1 MKQNME
7 HRRSK
12 AIVVMAVVVV
22 GLLSV
27 RAATHTQLGG
37 ETCRFFRYWEAY
49 DQSEVKLKWWER
61 IAYSFV
67 QAGAE
72 ISDGG

>member
-1 MKQNME
+1 ME
-7 HRRSK
+7 IRRSK
-12 AIVVMAVVVV
+12 AIAVMAVVVV
-22 GLLSV
+22 GLLGV
-27 RAATHTQLGG
+27 RATAHTHLAGD
-37 ETCRFFRYWEAY
+37 TCRFFRYWEAY

-72 ISDGG
+72 MSDGG